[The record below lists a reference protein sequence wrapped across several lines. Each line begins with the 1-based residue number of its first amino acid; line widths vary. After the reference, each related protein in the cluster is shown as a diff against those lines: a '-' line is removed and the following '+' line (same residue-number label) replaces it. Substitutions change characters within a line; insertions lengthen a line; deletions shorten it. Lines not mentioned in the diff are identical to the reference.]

1 MRVLVVCNGFPPSGQ
16 WGTEFYS
23 HQLAT
28 GLAARGVEVEVLH
41 PERSGDR
48 PRYTL
53 TRTERY
59 GIPVHE
65 LSNQGDP
72 QKRFA
77 DSYRNQEV
85 ERIFG
90 ELLDTGGYD
99 VVHFTHLLWGLS
111 ARLPEVARGRGV
123 RTVVT
128 VTDFGLL
135 CHRGQLV
142 DWEQA
147 ECDGPNDDEQ
157 CARCVREPGRWDAS
171 AAALLWKR
179 ACVRGAAALG
189 GLGRVVTA
197 RDLAERRRIIALC
210 SRAVDHWILPT
221 ASVADACAALGLP
234 ADRTTRMTYGLNESD
249 FVSSTAP
256 RARRDALRFTFM
268 SQYMPHKGLAT
279 LLDAV
284 RRLSSRLPESVEP
297 WTVEL
302 YGNGSFARHKRY
314 AEECVGSGLPRRVTD
329 HGPFEPLTAP
339 EVLERTDVV
348 LVPSE
353 WRENAPLT
361 VLQARAAGRWVIAS
375 DVPGVREVLED
386 GRHGA
391 LVPPADARA
400 LADAMG
406 DAIRGRVRP
415 AADPAETY
423 DAHLTRMES
432 LYRLVLEQGAIP
444 AEAATAKAAS

>member
-1 MRVLVVCNGFPPSGQ
+1 LRVLVVCNGFPPSGQ

-41 PERSGDR
+41 PERSGSR
-48 PRYTL
+48 PRYEL
-53 TRTERY
+53 ELVERY

-65 LSNQGDP
+65 LSNAGDP
-72 QKRFA
+72 RKRFV
-77 DSYRNQEV
+77 DSYRNSEV
-85 ERIFG
+85 ERVFG
-90 ELLDTGGYD
+90 ELLDERDYD

-111 ARLPEVARGRGV
+111 ARLPEVARARGV

-128 VTDFGLL
+128 ITDFGLL

-142 DWEQA
+142 DWEQS
-147 ECDGPNDDEQ
+147 ECDGPDDDEQ
-157 CARCVREPGRWDAS
+157 CARCVREPGPWD
-171 AAALLWKR
+171 AAALPLFLKR
-179 ACVRGAAALG
+179 VGVRSAAALG

-197 RDLAERRRIIALC
+197 ADITERRRTIAQC
-210 SRAVDHWILPT
+210 ASAVDHWILPT
-221 ASVADACAALGLP
+221 GAVADACDELGLP
-234 ADRTTRMTYGLNESD
+234 ADRTSRMTYGLDESS
-249 FVSSTAP
+249 FVASTTP
-256 RARRDALRFTFM
+256 RPRRDALRFTFM

-279 LLDAV
+279 LLEAV
-284 RRLSSRLPESVEP
+284 RLLSSRLPESVEP

-302 YGNGSFARHKRY
+302 YGNGSFARHRRY
-314 AEECVGSGLPRRVTD
+314 AEECVGAGLPRRVVD
-329 HGPFEPLTAP
+329 HGPFEPLSAP
-339 EVLERTDVV
+339 EVLESTDVV

-406 DAIRGRVRP
+406 AAIRDRVRP
-415 AADPAETY
+415 PADPAETH
-423 DAHLTRMES
+423 DAHLSLVEA
-432 LYRLVLEQGAIP
+432 LYRLVLERGVAP

>member
-28 GLAARGVEVEVLH
+28 GLAARGVQVEALH
-41 PERSGDR
+41 PDRGGTR
-48 PRYTL
+48 PRYEL
-53 TRTERY
+53 TTVERY
-59 GIPVHE
+59 GIFVHE
-65 LSNQGDP
+65 LSNAGDP
-72 QKRFA
+72 QKRFV
-77 DSYRNQEV
+77 DSYQNSDV
-85 ERIFG
+85 ERVFG
-90 ELLDTGGYD
+90 ELLAERDYD

-111 ARLPEVARGRGV
+111 ARLPEIARAHGV

-128 VTDFGLL
+128 ITDFGLL

-142 DWEQA
+142 DWQQL
-147 ECDGPNDDEQ
+147 ECAGPADDGQ
-157 CARCVREPGRWDAS
+157 CARCVREPGPWDA
-171 AAALLWKR
+171 ATIPLLVKR
-179 ACVRGAAALG
+179 AGVRGAAALG
-189 GLGRVVTA
+189 GLGRVVMA
-197 RDLAERRRIIALC
+197 GDIADRRRTIAKC
-210 SRAVDHWILPT
+210 ARAVDHWILPT
-221 ASVADACAALGLP
+221 GTVADACDALDLP
-234 ADRTTRMTYGLNESD
+234 ADRTSRMTYGLDEST
-249 FVSSTAP
+249 FVASTAP
-256 RARRDALRFTFM
+256 RPRRDALRFTFM

-279 LLDAV
+279 LLEAV
-284 RRLSSRLPESVEP
+284 RLLSSRLPESVEP

-302 YGNGSFARHKRY
+302 YGNGSFARHRRY
-314 AEECVGSGLPRRVTD
+314 AEDCVGRGLPRRVVD
-329 HGPFEPLTAP
+329 HGPFEPLSAP
-339 EVLERTDVV
+339 EVLESTDVV

-386 GRHGA
+386 GRHGS

-406 DAIRGRVRP
+406 AAIRDRVRP
-415 AADPAETY
+415 AADPAEAY
-423 DAHLTRMES
+423 EEHLVRMEA
-432 LYRLVLEQGAIP
+432 LYRLVLERGVAP